1 MTGRKLRMGF
11 VLDVVGY
18 GARLAPLRSDVQRR
32 LPRLVSAMLLQCGL
46 ALENVEHEWTG
57 DGINVV
63 MPADADP
70 TVALPVLLRALATL
84 LGEDN
89 ARSDDR
95 MRLRMSVGI
104 GLVENSTAGF
114 GGPMIIEM
122 SRMVNSAALRSA
134 LAAYP
139 RADLVAAISD
149 QVHSVIIRPGY
160 PGIPGTQFTRVD
172 VAEKEFRAPAWI
184 WVSARQWTV
193 PAYGPLSKGD
203 PRLVGRPNTDRY
215 RLAARLAVSRASA
228 VYLALAADGT
238 RLAVKAFR
246 REALAEGGQGG
257 QGGQDGESAARARL
271 AAGVRVAAMVRGP
284 RTAMLVDA
292 DPDAASP
299 WVATLLVPGPSLDAV
314 ITQTGPLPPESVLW
328 LAAGMARGLADVHM
342 AGLAHRSLRP
352 SNVLLGPDGPVLT
365 DVGTCWPAISDA
377 PAAGQPRAAG
387 GHEGTATDLIA
398 EGLDADE
405 DILALGCVAFFA
417 ATGRSPYGERL
428 ASGEHLPQGTEAADL
443 ADCPAGLLPIVVACL
458 LPPAQRPSAKALL
471 AMVEAAAGLMP
482 RDWLPQVVTDRFA
495 DYQALPDSSGA
506 GRQPRSWLPRLAGMA
521 KRRRQLT
528 NRARSTGAI
537 GCDYDWTEPRPHRLA
552 IPRRPAHADGTG
564 AALPVARPAGG
575 RGGHPVRPQPDRLA
589 AHWRRVHRVGGAGHR
604 PPLRRRLPGAHRGH
618 RPVPVRRELG
628 GAVRDSVPVL
638 RHRANGV

>member
-1 MTGRKLRMGF
+1 MGDGVSAGSRGRDQARPARGMTGRKLRMGF

-18 GARLAPLRSDVQRR
+18 GARSAPLRSDVQWR

-46 ALENVEHEWTG
+46 ALESVEHEWTG

-70 TVALPVLLRALATL
+70 TVALPVLLRALAAL

-95 MRLRMSVGI
+95 MRLRMSIGI

-122 SRMVNSAALRSA
+122 SRMVNSAALRSE

-149 QVHSVIIRPGY
+149 QVHSAIIRPGY
-160 PGIPGTQFTRVD
+160 PGIPGTQFTRID

-184 WVSARQWTV
+184 WVSARQWTM
-193 PAYGPLSKGD
+193 PAYTPLSRGD
-203 PRLVGRPNTDRY
+203 PRFVGHPNTDRY
-215 RLAARLAVSRASA
+215 RLAARLAIGRTST

-246 REALAEGGQGG
+246 REAVTEGGKGRKGGKGGKGWQGG
-257 QGGQDGESAARARL
+257 EGAARARL
-271 AAGVRVAAMVRGP
+271 AAGVRAAAAVRGP
-284 RTAMLVDA
+284 RTAVLVDA

-299 WVATLLVPGPSLDAV
+299 WVATLLVPGPSLDSV
-314 ITQTGPLPPESVLW
+314 ITQTGPLPPESALW
-328 LAAGMARGLADVHM
+328 LAAGMARGLADIHM

-377 PAAGQPRAAG
+377 RAA
-387 GHEGTATDLIA
+387 ATDLIA
-398 EGLDADE
+398 EDLDADE

-417 ATGRSPYGERL
+417 ATGRTPYGERL

-471 AMVEAAAGLMP
+471 AMAEAAAGPMP

-495 DYQALPDSSGA
+495 DYQVLPDPSGA
-506 GRQPRSWLPRLAGMA
+506 SCQPRSWLSRLAGMA
-521 KRRRQLT
+521 KRR
-528 NRARSTGAI
+528 
-537 GCDYDWTEPRPHRLA
+537 
-552 IPRRPAHADGTG
+552 
-564 AALPVARPAGG
+564 
-575 RGGHPVRPQPDRLA
+575 
-589 AHWRRVHRVGGAGHR
+589 
-604 PPLRRRLPGAHRGH
+604 
-618 RPVPVRRELG
+618 
-628 GAVRDSVPVL
+628 
-638 RHRANGV
+638 